1 MPDETLLI
9 KAIASSLLDPILK
22 NEFYNDA
29 EDYINYED
37 PTTKIVPRS
46 ETEIQRMENLL
57 KNEKDD
63 ILDEITQQLQAEGFT
78 SFEEISENA
87 QQVRD
92 MIVEEKGEYRRRL
105 WDAIKS

>member
-9 KAIASSLLDPILK
+9 KAIANSLLDPILK

-37 PTTKIVPRS
+37 PKNRQIPRS
-46 ETEIQRMENLL
+46 EAEIQKIENLL
-57 KNEKDD
+57 KKEKDD
-63 ILDEITQQLQAEGFT
+63 ILDEVTEKLQAEGFT

-87 QQVRD
+87 GQVRD
-92 MIVEEKGEYRRRL
+92 MIGEEKGEYRRRL
-105 WDAIKS
+105 WNAIKS